1 MVDVSHFRDDSA
13 KDGGVQTLGVNLRCK
28 PTASQRNLALAINV
42 DWDPAAA
49 QVDRQ
54 CGARERLQALRSLP
68 WEEGM
73 VAAFD
78 SCKDFLDVSML
89 GQVKRLDNRRK
100 SIDDYLSALAEGT
113 VVAVESTGTY
123 HRLLADS
130 AYRMGFPVYVV
141 NPKRLFAYRKSEAI
155 RAKTDR
161 LDAQLLE
168 TFVQEKKDRLHP
180 YKPSDEFS
188 EALRELVGRRES
200 LVKSKVQA
208 LSSLEG
214 SKLLEKQKRS
224 LEKSFKTAISGIDSQ
239 LANLLIGNKEA
250 DMLLEVPGFGNVV
263 VGGLMGLLERYDFQ
277 SADAFVA
284 YLGLD
289 PRASDSGKRR
299 GTRYVTCE
307 GEATVRGLLYNA
319 ALAGSRTRAWKPY
332 YQKQKAKGLAS
343 TECLLILARKM
354 ARTAWSIHK
363 HGKPF
368 VAERLDKQT

>member
-1 MVDVSHFRDDSA
+1 
-13 KDGGVQTLGVNLRCK
+13 
-28 PTASQRNLALAINV
+28 
-42 DWDPAAA
+42 
-49 QVDRQ
+49 
-54 CGARERLQALRSLP
+54 
-68 WEEGM
+68 M

-78 SCKDFLDVSML
+78 SCKDFLDVSRL
-89 GQVKRLDNRRK
+89 GQMGHLENKAKPIEDLLRT
-100 SIDDYLSALAEGT
+100 YPEGT
-113 VVAVESTGTY
+113 VIAVESTGTY

-141 NPKRLFAYRKSEAI
+141 NPKRLFAYRKSESV

-168 TFVQEKKDRLHP
+168 TFVQEKKERLHP

-188 EALRELVGRRES
+188 EALRELIGRRES
-200 LVKSKVQA
+200 LVKAKVQA
-208 LSSLEG
+208 LSSLNG
-214 SKLLEKQKRS
+214 SKLLEKQKTA
-224 LEKSFKTAISGIDSQ
+224 LEKSFKTAISGIDLQ
-239 LANLLIGNKEA
+239 IAKLLKGKKEA
-250 DMLLEVPGFGNVV
+250 DLLLEVPGFGNVV
-263 VGGLMGLLERYDFQ
+263 VAGLLGLLERYDFQ

-319 ALAGSRTRAWKPY
+319 ALAGCRTKAWKPY
-332 YQKQKAKGLAS
+332 YQKQKAKGLES
-343 TECLLILARKM
+343 TECLVILARKM

-363 HGKPF
+363 HHAPF
-368 VAERLDKQT
+368 VSERLDKQT